1 MIRLRRRSAALAAY
15 RDEDAMPYA
24 GEGERAIPADAAAGA
39 RRAVG
44 TCKYLGTKREV
55 SAVYKKTVTTP
66 QDREMHARHS
76 RARLDELRGKVRAGI
91 EHRQRLRNKRT
102 R

>member
-1 MIRLRRRSAALAAY
+1 MNAVIRLRRRSAALAAY

-24 GEGERAIPADAAAGA
+24 GEGERAIPADAAAEA

-55 SAVYKKTVTTP
+55 SAWYEKTVTTP
-66 QDREMHARHS
+66 QEREMRARRS
-76 RARLDELRGKVRAGI
+76 RARLGRVAG
-91 EHRQRLRNKRT
+91 
-102 R
+102 